1 MRKILKFR
9 VLCRGLIVSAALIG
23 WAVRANAQRAG
34 TTHRDSV
41 GNAAAALLNQGRA
54 NEARIGLMS
63 ALRATQSPEEQ
74 AVYRLE
80 IANTLLFEGKYGDA
94 ARAYNEVVA
103 RQDTV
108 PVDSLIRWAHH
119 GLALVD
125 AFNGRSARA
134 AAHYANALRGHST
147 LADTIEMLV
156 LTLQHDSALKAM
168 DRFVAS
174 RPAGS
179 PSQFVQGYRGLSWL
193 NAGHCT
199 EALPEIAKAPQQE
212 RPLIIAIRGR
222 CASKHGQR
230 VDAFAMRDSVLKQS
244 VPDPFAWT
252 VLIARDAARKIQ

>member
-1 MRKILKFR
+1 MRKFLKLR
-9 VLCRGLIVSAALIG
+9 VLCRGLIVIG
-23 WAVRANAQRAG
+23 TLLGGAIRSDAQRTG

-41 GNAAAALLNQGRA
+41 GNAAADLLNQGRG
-54 NEARIGLMS
+54 NEARITLLS
-63 ALRATQSPEEQ
+63 ALRASRSPEDQ

-80 IANTLLFEGKYGDA
+80 IATSFLFEGRYGEA
-94 ARAYNEVVA
+94 AHAFNEVVA
-103 RQDTV
+103 RQDTI
-108 PVDSLIRWAHH
+108 PVDSLVRWAHR

-134 AAHYANALRGHST
+134 AEHYASALRGHST

-156 LTLQHDSALKAM
+156 VTLQHDSALKAL

-174 RPAGS
+174 RPTGS
-179 PSQFVQGYRGLSWL
+179 GSQFVDGYRGLSWL

-199 EALPEIAKAPQQE
+199 EALPEIAKAPQQG

-230 VDAFAMRDSVLKQS
+230 VDALAMRDSVLKQS